1 LKLGKEKKINNM
13 LINKKETEKLV
24 EEERKDITAPE

>member
-1 LKLGKEKKINNM
+1 LKLGKEKKLNNM
-13 LINKKETEKLV
+13 LINKKEIEKLV